1 MPWSGATQVRR
12 SRRCVIA
19 AHECPTCGSFLHAD
33 TRPLM
38 ETARGSGVGRGCGR
52 GARAAPARSGLSDQ
66 YALALKG
73 KPVGMNALGGQT
85 LGFELIGISLIGN
98 LLLGR

>member
-1 MPWSGATQVRR
+1 MCDCR
-12 SRRCVIA
+12 SRISDLRQLFA
-19 AHECPTCGSFLHAD
+19 RRYL
-33 TRPLM
+33 PLM
-38 ETARGSGVGRGCGR
+38 ETARDSGVGRVAGEARGGGVAGEARGR
-52 GARAAPARSGLSDQ
+52 ATPERSGLSNQ
-66 YALALKG
+66 HALALKG

>member
-1 MPWSGATQVRR
+1 M
-12 SRRCVIA
+12 IA
-19 AHECPTCGSFLHAD
+19 AYEYPTCGSFLHAD
-33 TRPLM
+33 TCPSWRRHVIRVWGGVAG
-38 ETARGSGVGRGCGR
+38 EARG
-52 GARAAPARSGLSDQ
+52 RAAPERSGLSDQ
-66 YALALKG
+66 HALALKG

>member
-12 SRRCVIA
+12 SRWCVIA
-19 AHECPTCGSFLHAD
+19 AHEYPTCGSFLHAD
-33 TRPLM
+33 TRSLV
-38 ETARGSGVGRGCGR
+38 ETARDSDVGRGCRR
-52 GARAAPARSGLSDQ
+52 GAPERSGLSDQ
-66 YALALKG
+66 HPLALKG

-85 LGFELIGISLIGN
+85 LGFELIGISLIDN

>member
-1 MPWSGATQVRR
+1 MLFHGTGAASSLWV
-12 SRRCVIA
+12 CHLA
-19 AHECPTCGSFLHAD
+19 
-33 TRPLM
+33 M
-38 ETARGSGVGRGCGR
+38 ETARDSGVGRGAGEAR
-52 GARAAPARSGLSDQ
+52 GRSGLSNQ
-66 YALALKG
+66 HALALKG